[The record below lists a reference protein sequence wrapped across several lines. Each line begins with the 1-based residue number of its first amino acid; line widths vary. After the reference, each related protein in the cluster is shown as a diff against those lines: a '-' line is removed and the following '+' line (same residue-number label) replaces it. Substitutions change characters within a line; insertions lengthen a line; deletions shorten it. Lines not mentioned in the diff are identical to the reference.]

1 MNVSHSIKR
10 RKITIPSHVKLCEPK
25 HKKNLGIIKI
35 TEVSHSRY
43 LVVAKFLY
51 NYNYNCA
58 L

>member
-1 MNVSHSIKR
+1 MYPIQLNGGKLLHLTLNCVNRNIKN
-10 RKITIPSHVKLCEPK
+10 I
-25 HKKNLGIIKI
+25 LGIIKI

-43 LVVAKFLY
+43 LFGAKFLY